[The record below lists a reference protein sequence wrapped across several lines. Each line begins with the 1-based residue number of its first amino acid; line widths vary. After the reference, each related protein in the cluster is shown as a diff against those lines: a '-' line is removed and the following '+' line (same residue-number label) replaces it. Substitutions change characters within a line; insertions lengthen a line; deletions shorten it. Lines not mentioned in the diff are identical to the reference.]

1 MKFLVTSSQVLNF
14 SYVLKVAIMH
24 NEIYAVVE
32 NYEDLPKDDPPKFS
46 FERLAYYPNKET
58 AVKVFE
64 DFRQA
69 VLIGKDSFQF

>member
-1 MKFLVTSSQVLNF
+1 MQFLVTSSQVINF

-32 NYEDLPKDDPPKFS
+32 NYDDLQKDELPKFS

-58 AVKVFE
+58 AAKVFE
-64 DFRQA
+64 DFRLA
-69 VLIGKDSFQF
+69 VLSGKDSFQF

>member
-1 MKFLVTSSQVLNF
+1 MKFLVTSSQILNF
-14 SYVLKVAIMH
+14 NYVLKVSLSV

-58 AVKVFE
+58 AAKVFE

-69 VLIGKDSFQF
+69 VLSGKDSFQF